1 MTVFSKMT
9 GYFKQHKWAAIGS
22 LMLLFLLIYW
32 LWPSAPDAL
41 LFTVKRGELV
51 IDVPMDGELQAVES
65 FVVKAPSNLWG
76 NIRIVRIVPE
86 GTLVKKGDFLIQ
98 FDTSEQ
104 MQKLQEAKN
113 KYETA
118 LAALASTKADI
129 QNQMADLENN
139 IKMEIYSL
147 EQARLRAKNAIYEAE
162 NKRLEIEL
170 NLKKA
175 ELSYQRLLE
184 QKKSMEKIN
193 AAKLRQAELEVEQ
206 ARLKLQQAEDNLKK
220 LTLTSPADGLVV
232 YKKVWDGGQ
241 MSKLKVGYTPWR
253 GQALIEIPSQNRM
266 KVVGT
271 INEIEISRVKK
282 GEDAEIRLDAIK
294 DSVFT
299 GKVREVAT
307 LAHKDRGSDKN
318 VFDVEIL
325 INEENPQ
332 LKPGMTAHCKIISRK
347 LKNVLT
353 IPIDAVQLK
362 NGRSIVFNAR
372 GKPVVIETGE
382 SNGDFVIV
390 KKGLEEGDQIQLR
403 PAGTKPAS
411 NEQKKKPKPKRSRG
425 VKRVIIV
432 G

>member
-1 MTVFSKMT
+1 MTGFSKIKKFLKT
-9 GYFKQHKWAAIGS
+9 HKWATTGG
-22 LMLLFLLIYW
+22 LLLLLLLIYW
-32 LWPSAPDAL
+32 FWPSAPDAL

-76 NIRIVRIVPE
+76 NIRIVRMVPE

-104 MQKLQEAKN
+104 IQKLQEAKN
-113 KYETA
+113 KYETS
-118 LAALASTKADI
+118 LASLASTRADI
-129 QNQMADLENN
+129 QNQMADLESN
-139 IKMEIYSL
+139 IKMEAYSL
-147 EQARLRAKNAIYEAE
+147 QQARLRAKNAIYEAK
-162 NKRLEIEL
+162 NKRLQIEL
-170 NLKKA
+170 DLKKA

-184 QKKSMEKIN
+184 EKKSLEKIN

-266 KVVGT
+266 KVTGS
-271 INEIEISRVKK
+271 IDEIEISRVKK
-282 GEDAEIRLDAIK
+282 GEKAEIRLDAIK

-299 GKVREVAT
+299 GEVSEVAT
-307 LAHKDRGSDKN
+307 LAHKDRETDKN
-318 VFDVEIL
+318 VFDVEVL
-325 INEENPQ
+325 IDETDPQ
-332 LKPGMTAHCKIISRK
+332 LKPGMTAHCKIIAEK
-347 LKNVLT
+347 LQNVLT

-362 NGRSIVFNAR
+362 DGKSIVYNAH
-372 GKPVVIETGE
+372 GKPVAIETGQ
-382 SNGDFVIV
+382 SNADFVVV
-390 KKGLEEGDQIQLR
+390 KKGLKEGERIQLR
-403 PAGTKPAS
+403 PKGIKPQQ
-411 NEQKKKPKPKRSRG
+411 EKKEKPKFRPRG
-425 VKRVIIV
+425 GQRIIIV